1 MNRKEFKKHAYSDK
15 ESFICNHF
23 YIYNNYEHIK
33 TLFSSYNDLLN
44 SQKSDLHCAIQHTKF
59 TNSVSNQN
67 IFLTKKAWYIKQDK
81 AIWINEM
88 ISVKEENTKNDVKER
103 LYFH

>member
-15 ESFICNHF
+15 ESFIRNYF

-33 TLFSSYNDLLN
+33 TPFSSYNDLLN
-44 SQKSDLHCAIQHTKF
+44 SQRPDLHCVIQHTKL

-81 AIWINEM
+81 TIWINAM

>member
-1 MNRKEFKKHAYSDK
+1 MEVHPNHLGIYSKPANVGQYTHYTPDLLHGTIKELGFQISWIEKYKYVVKKNSKMNRKEFKKHAYSDK

-44 SQKSDLHCAIQHTKF
+44 S
-59 TNSVSNQN
+59 
-67 IFLTKKAWYIKQDK
+67 
-81 AIWINEM
+81 
-88 ISVKEENTKNDVKER
+88 
-103 LYFH
+103 